1 MVDDYYSLI
10 AHAVSRVPRNNDEV
24 RHAIYEQARTALL
37 EQLRAY
43 RPPLSDAAL
52 ANEQFALE
60 AAISRVEEDLLL
72 SVMRQFVGESR
83 VSSWSKLSFI
93 SRAQEFV
100 RSAGGKFK
108 SGALAG
114 IGGAK
119 SGT

>member
-1 MVDDYYSLI
+1 MADDYYSLI

-43 RPPLSDAAL
+43 RPPLSEAAL
-52 ANEQFALE
+52 ANEHFALE

-72 SVMRQFVGESR
+72 SVMRQFVRES
-83 VSSWSKLSFI
+83 VSSWSNLSFI

-100 RSAGGKFK
+100 RSAGDKFK
-108 SGALAG
+108 SGAPRHS
-114 IGGAK
+114 I
-119 SGT
+119 

>member
-1 MVDDYYSLI
+1 MCL
-10 AHAVSRVPRNNDEV
+10 EV

-52 ANEQFALE
+52 ANEHFALE

-83 VSSWSKLSFI
+83 VSSWSKLSYI

-100 RSAGGKFK
+100 RSVVDKFE
-108 SGALAG
+108 
-114 IGGAK
+114 
-119 SGT
+119 